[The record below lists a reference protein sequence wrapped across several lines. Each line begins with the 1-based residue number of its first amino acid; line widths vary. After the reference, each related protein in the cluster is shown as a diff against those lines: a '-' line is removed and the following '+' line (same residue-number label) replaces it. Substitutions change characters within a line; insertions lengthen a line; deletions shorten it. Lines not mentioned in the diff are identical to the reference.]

1 MAAEEEVELVIEE
14 AREAMSKTL
23 DSFKRDLL
31 KVRTGRASTTLVDG
45 LMVDYFDT
53 PTPIKQ
59 LASLSVPDPRMIV
72 ISPFDKSAISN
83 IERAIQT
90 SDLGVTPSNDG
101 KVIRI
106 AIPPLTEER
115 RKVLVKQVRKMAEE
129 HRIGVREGRRDG
141 VASLKQLE
149 ADGTLPQDDRHR
161 AEKAVQDLT
170 DEFVKK
176 IDELTA
182 QKEKEVLEV

>member
-45 LMVDYFDT
+45 LIVDYFDA